1 MVQNETDSP
10 GEADEVEWMSTEAA
24 ARRLGVNPRTIYS
37 FIDRGDLKAFRFGR
51 VIRLKSDDVAAFE
64 AACQIQ
70 PGTLGHLIQE

>member
-1 MVQNETDSP
+1 MSQDVIDSP
-10 GEADEVEWMSTEAA
+10 GEATEVEWMSTEAA

-37 FIDRGDLKAFRFGR
+37 FIDRGDLKAFLFGR

-70 PGTLGHLIQE
+70 PGTLGHLVQE